1 MSLCASCGVDR
12 SIGCEHFESTDFAG
26 LQEKIIEVSEA
37 AAGEKK
43 VAPRS
48 AAPVPDEAK
57 PYVPGQRDY
66 QAASVQA
73 EQRGPSV
80 MMSRGPAGP
89 AGPAGATGLP
99 GKDGKDADLT
109 EAIELATRTMESRLA
124 KFEASVAD
132 LLTKTL
138 QRAGVID
145 QNGRAILLP
154 GKDGRDGANGR
165 DSVVPG
171 PQGLTGARGERGEQ
185 GERGERGEQGERGPT
200 GATGAQG
207 PRGEKGNQGDPG
219 PQGERGEKG
228 TSGPRGGAGDI
239 SAALANMSELLDQ
252 RLAAFREELK
262 GEK

>member
-48 AAPVPDEAK
+48 AVPVPDEAK
-57 PYVPGQRDY
+57 PYVPGQRSY
-66 QAASVQA
+66 QAAPVQG

-80 MMSRGPAGP
+80 IMSHGP

-99 GKDGKDADLT
+99 GKDGKDADVA
-109 EAIELATRTMESRLA
+109 EVIDLATRTMESRLA

-145 QNGRAILLP
+145 ENGRAILLQGP
-154 GKDGRDGANGR
+154 AGRDGK
-165 DSVVPG
+165 DSTVPG
-171 PQGLTGARGERGEQ
+171 PQGLAGARGERGLQGDRGERGEQ
-185 GERGERGEQGERGPT
+185 GERGLT

-207 PRGEKGNQGDPG
+207 LRGEKGDPGEQG
-219 PQGERGEKG
+219 PQGERGAQGEKG
-228 TSGPRGGAGDI
+228 TPGARGVGDI
-239 SAALANMSELLDQ
+239 SAALANCEQLIEEKF
-252 RLAAFREELK
+252 AEFRKEIRNAS
-262 GEK
+262 